1 MSLAAFCGSPLAPTQ
16 DLCTKR
22 HFAPASVQ
30 HDVSVYLESICL
42 TLSQVCIQFRMI
54 RVGVAGVSATPY
66 SCKWDLTSFAR
77 TSHSPMLHKA
87 RQSRSTSS
95 SRSSSSC
102 DHDYQNKKS
111 KYPSPPATTTTTPK
125 LHRVESMAS
134 RASYH
139 QNPDMSPDSVMPC
152 TRSLSNSQ
160 QCPLQHTS
168 KKASAKPS

>member
-22 HFAPASVQ
+22 HFAHASVQ

-77 TSHSPMLHKA
+77 TSHGPMLHIKLDRA
-87 RQSRSTSS
+87 AV
-95 SRSSSSC
+95 
-102 DHDYQNKKS
+102 
-111 KYPSPPATTTTTPK
+111 PAAAVAVAVVIITI
-125 LHRVESMAS
+125 RI
-134 RASYH
+134 R
-139 QNPDMSPDSVMPC
+139 
-152 TRSLSNSQ
+152 
-160 QCPLQHTS
+160 
-168 KKASAKPS
+168 KASTLLLLLLLPPHPNYTALKAWLAVPAIIKILI